1 MLKNMKEESY
11 KLRKYKKEYVD
22 KGLLNEKQLKSF
34 EYIESHYNAFHNPE
48 NPNKKRQLPQDQL
61 KFQI

>member
-1 MLKNMKEESY
+1 MDKEKS
-11 KLRKYKKEYVD
+11 KIRKYKKEYVD
-22 KGLLNEKQLKSF
+22 KTLLNEKQLKAF

>member
-1 MLKNMKEESY
+1 MINLMREEKR
-11 KLRKYKKEYVD
+11 KLRKYKKEPVD
-22 KGLLNEKQLKSF
+22 KKLLNEKQLIAF